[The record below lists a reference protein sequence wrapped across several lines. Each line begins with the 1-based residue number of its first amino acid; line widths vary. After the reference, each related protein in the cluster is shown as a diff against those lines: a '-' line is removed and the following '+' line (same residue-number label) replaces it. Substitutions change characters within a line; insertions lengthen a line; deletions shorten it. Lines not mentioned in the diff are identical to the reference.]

1 MKIIKK
7 KMEYKRGMEMKCPRC
22 NGLMIYERYQD
33 MLEVFYAWRCV
44 ICGEVLDDVVIK
56 NRDEKSGKHQ
66 RCR

>member
-1 MKIIKK
+1 
-7 KMEYKRGMEMKCPRC
+7 MKCPRC

-56 NRDEKSGKHQ
+56 NRDEKKGDDKKAVGNLS
-66 RCR
+66 